1 MMRGNWTFRR
11 PAFTCWMVK
20 PAPQVMTRATASPGP
35 ATGSGRSTR
44 SNGRFGPFS
53 TIAFMQASPFNLSGT
68 QASHSD
74 FKGGSG
80 ADE

>member
-1 MMRGNWTFRR
+1 
-11 PAFTCWMVK
+11 MVK

-35 ATGSGRSTR
+35 ALGSGRSTR

-53 TIAFMQASPFNLSGT
+53 TIAFMQAPCLDFTEPSQRDFN
-68 QASHSD
+68 
-74 FKGGSG
+74 GGAA